1 MSNINKHY
9 TKEALQQILE
19 GVFIQHRDQP
29 HFLVLSDTNVF
40 FDDESGRKLATE
52 QATRS
57 NARIFRF
64 RNPHYAES
72 EESGHIIIEDGDGNK
87 DQEGPVVVDD
97 QLVNEA
103 PYSEEKEE
111 EGDDN
116 DEADVTEQVAKEVAT
131 ADAKAKTSAA
141 TDVRGSKTTKTVGIK
156 AKTTTGTSAKTTKTA
171 AGVKAKK

>member
-9 TKEALQQILE
+9 TKEALSQMLE

-52 QATRS
+52 QAARS

-72 EESGHIIIEDGDGNK
+72 EESGHIIEDGDGS
-87 DQEGPVVVDD
+87 Q
-97 QLVNEA
+97 QVNNVT
-103 PYSEEKEE
+103 SLGEKEE
-111 EGDDN
+111 DEDNSDHHKEG
-116 DEADVTEQVAKEVAT
+116 DVTEQVTEEVVAVEAKTATT
-131 ADAKAKTSAA
+131 ADTRS
-141 TDVRGSKTTKTVGIK
+141 SKTTKSTGVK
-156 AKTTTGTSAKTTKTA
+156 AKTATTSSATTTKTT